1 MRSTLNK
8 EVLMPLGR
16 RKKINYKYPWN
27 KNHLFSWCASKGKK
41 AVSTERSN
49 EGRNKRKGGG
59 NALEPPSNYF
69 FKLPSVT
76 QINEP

>member
-8 EVLMPLGR
+8 EVLMPLGP
-16 RKKINYKYPWN
+16 RKKTKTTNIPGIKIICF
-27 KNHLFSWCASKGKK
+27 HGVLVKGKK

-59 NALEPPSNYF
+59 NALEPP
-69 FKLPSVT
+69 FKLFFQASVCYT
-76 QINEP
+76 N